1 MGEQNLYQNEDEIL
15 IMVGVDSMFTEKIN
29 VTSEN
34 FSLDLEVINGCGM
47 LKTSEIPLNEE
58 MMLTITISSHDE
70 QHTYKR
76 ALVHAGN
83 SWGAY
88 RQQLLIIDRDFD
100 GIEDLYDND
109 VSESYIASK
118 YEEYKSK
125 YGDNENDEVTHDN
138 PHNFIPPADDGSN
151 TGHRI
156 ILQSNHR

>member
-1 MGEQNLYQNEDEIL
+1 M
-15 IMVGVDSMFTEKIN
+15 
-29 VTSEN
+29 
-34 FSLDLEVINGCGM
+34 
-47 LKTSEIPLNEE
+47 KTSEIPLNEE

-125 YGDNENDEVTHDN
+125 YGDMKTMKLHTTI
-138 PHNFIPPADDGSN
+138 HITLFLLLMM
-151 TGHRI
+151 R
-156 ILQSNHR
+156 